1 MDFAGV
7 IKLLN
12 VVALAAIM
20 LSIGLGVRFE
30 QLARSMW
37 RARLLALAVASNF
50 IIVPVATVA
59 LLLLFDAQP
68 LVSAGFLILA
78 VCPGAPM
85 GPPFTRSAK
94 GDVSL
99 AAGAMVILAGLSA
112 VVSPALLT
120 VLLRWLLPESELTF
134 DYMGIVKI
142 LLVTQLLPLGIGL
155 TVHEW
160 EPKFAEK
167 AVNPITKVAN
177 LLLLALV
184 GVILWDEY
192 QTLLAI
198 RAVAW
203 LGMLILLLT
212 SLFVGWC
219 CGGYERD
226 VRRALAVTT
235 GVRNAAVALAIAN
248 TNFAKTPAVTA
259 VVAYA
264 VVAILGTLAFAIAI
278 GNLLTDRIKDERSF

>member
-85 GPPFTRSAK
+85 GPPFTRSA
-94 GDVSL
+94 
-99 AAGAMVILAGLSA
+99 A
-112 VVSPALLT
+112 
-120 VLLRWLLPESELTF
+120 
-134 DYMGIVKI
+134 
-142 LLVTQLLPLGIGL
+142 
-155 TVHEW
+155 
-160 EPKFAEK
+160 
-167 AVNPITKVAN
+167 
-177 LLLLALV
+177 
-184 GVILWDEY
+184 
-192 QTLLAI
+192 
-198 RAVAW
+198 RA
-203 LGMLILLLT
+203 
-212 SLFVGWC
+212 
-219 CGGYERD
+219 
-226 VRRALAVTT
+226 
-235 GVRNAAVALAIAN
+235 
-248 TNFAKTPAVTA
+248 
-259 VVAYA
+259 
-264 VVAILGTLAFAIAI
+264 
-278 GNLLTDRIKDERSF
+278 